1 MFMFFYITQKNQKD
15 AKNISRQ
22 QFKEY
27 KLDFKIKI

>member
-1 MFMFFYITQKNQKD
+1 MFFYITQKKKD

-27 KLDFKIKI
+27 KLDLNIKI